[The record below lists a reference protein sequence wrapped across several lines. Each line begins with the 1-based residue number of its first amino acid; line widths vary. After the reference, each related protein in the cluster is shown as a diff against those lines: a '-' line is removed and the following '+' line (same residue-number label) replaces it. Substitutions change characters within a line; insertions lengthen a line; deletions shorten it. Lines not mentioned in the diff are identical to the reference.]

1 VLENILQVKLNILKK
16 NNGIGKLQRK
26 SELCTNMH
34 CKYINNI
41 IDCEYAH
48 GQKDLFCTKC
58 YSKGH
63 CYKNCDKDENRLFDY
78 ASNAIY

>member
-1 VLENILQVKLNILKK
+1 
-16 NNGIGKLQRK
+16 
-26 SELCTNMH
+26 MH

-63 CYKNCDKDENRLFDY
+63 CYKNCDKAEIFDY
-78 ASNAIY
+78 ASNVIY